1 MADGWSEVEGLAP
14 DVDLDALVINLNR
27 QGIEHKIIRTNGLIR
42 LWVKDTTDMATVLD
56 IISQVQRMSTIDSQ
70 NAVSRPPKP
79 LVLCAYVKR
88 FPITLSALLLC
99 FLGTLLVTSFPPGF
113 ISMFTFQD
121 FTIIDER
128 EIHFEPV
135 SEVFEQNQWWRLV
148 TPAFLHF
155 GLFHIVFNGLWLWE
169 FGKRI
174 ELLTGSGAYLI
185 LLSGLAIGANAGQY
199 LWSGPALFGGFS
211 GVVYGLLGYIWVR
224 NKRNP
229 DPLLAL
235 PPAIF
240 PLMIGWL
247 VICLL
252 GIVDFLLQGSVAN
265 GAHVSGL
272 LIGMVFGFFS
282 GQSKTEGLK

>member
-1 MADGWSEVEGLAP
+1 MNDGWSEIEGLAP
-14 DVDLDALVINLNR
+14 NVDLDALVINLNR
-27 QGIEHKIIRTNGLIR
+27 QHIVHKVIRENGETR
-42 LWVKDTTDMATVLD
+42 LWVKDAVDTPVVLE
-56 IISQVQRMSTIDSQ
+56 IISQVRRMTTLSAQEAAT
-70 NAVSRPPKP
+70 RPSKQ
-79 LVLCAYVKR
+79 LVLRTYMIR
-88 FPITLSALLLC
+88 LPITLLALLLC
-99 FLGTLLVTSFPPGF
+99 ILGTLLVIFLPNLMS
-113 ISMFTFQD
+113 IFTFQD
-121 FTIIDER
+121 FIIIDER
-128 EIHFEPV
+128 EIQFEPIF
-135 SEVFEQNQWWRLV
+135 EVFEQNQWWRLV

-155 GLFHIVFNGLWLWE
+155 GLFHIVFNSLWLWE

-185 LLSGLAIGANAGQY
+185 LLSGLAIGSNVGQY

-224 NKRNP
+224 NKRSP

-240 PLMIGWL
+240 PLMIAWL

-252 GIVDFLLQGSVAN
+252 GILDLLLQGSVAN

-272 LIGMVFGFFS
+272 LIGMVFGAFA
-282 GQSKTEGLK
+282 GRRETEGLK